1 MADLFKK
8 IFGGADM
15 GTFNTIFDY
24 IFDLIKKFFVKIFNQ
39 ETGLDET
46 TAAAE

>member
-15 GTFNTIFDY
+15 ETFNDIFDY
-24 IFDLIKKFFVKIFNQ
+24 IFDLIKKFFTQIFNQ
-39 ETGLDET
+39 ETGLDEET
-46 TAAAE
+46 TVA